1 MQIRKIIKH
10 KYSFSYQ
17 KSAAIIRKE
26 KREFLYPFLL
36 NQERNIKIS
45 RTHLRLR
52 VYRWN
57 KQLWARD

>member
-10 KYSFSYQ
+10 KYSFSHQ
-17 KSAAIIRKE
+17 KSATIIRKE

-57 KQLWARD
+57 KQL